1 MPNEM
6 NQGHEIRSFVL
17 LRVVKTIFFL
27 NKQGQGLKAL
37 VAISTQTFLKCP
49 PPPPPG
55 EDYIAEVVISVF
67 LICAS
72 GDIGLLGIK
81 PQMTSD

>member
-1 MPNEM
+1 M

-37 VAISTQTFLKCP
+37 VAISTQTFLKGPP

-81 PQMTSD
+81 PQMTSH

>member
-1 MPNEM
+1 MANKM

-27 NKQGQGLKAL
+27 NKQGQGLRAL

-49 PPPPPG
+49 PHPTPG
-55 EDYIAEVVISVF
+55 GGLHSRSFHFSVF
-67 LICAS
+67 DMC
-72 GDIGLLGIK
+72 
-81 PQMTSD
+81 

>member
-1 MPNEM
+1 MPNKM

-17 LRVVKTIFFL
+17 LRVVKTIFYL

-37 VAISTQTFLKCP
+37 VAITTQTFLNGPPP

-55 EDYIAEVVISVF
+55 GRI
-67 LICAS
+67 
-72 GDIGLLGIK
+72 
-81 PQMTSD
+81 T

>member
-1 MPNEM
+1 M

-17 LRVVKTIFFL
+17 LRVVKTIFYL

-49 PPPPPG
+49 TPPPPPPPG
-55 EDYIAEVVISVF
+55 GGLHSRSCHFSVF
-67 LICAS
+67 DMC
-72 GDIGLLGIK
+72 
-81 PQMTSD
+81 

>member
-1 MPNEM
+1 MPNKM

-49 PPPPPG
+49 PPG

-67 LICAS
+67 LICARV
-72 GDIGLLGIK
+72 GTKGCWE
-81 PQMTSD
+81 

>member
-1 MPNEM
+1 MPNKM

-17 LRVVKTIFFL
+17 LRVVKTIFYL

-49 PPPPPG
+49 TPPPPPPG

-67 LICAS
+67 LICARV
-72 GDIGLLGIK
+72 GTKGCWE
-81 PQMTSD
+81 

>member
-1 MPNEM
+1 M

-49 PPPPPG
+49 PPH
-55 EDYIAEVVISVF
+55 
-67 LICAS
+67 
-72 GDIGLLGIK
+72 
-81 PQMTSD
+81 PQGRIT